1 VLGGTAIAAAI
12 FLLLAGDVASG
23 AAAFVSMLL
32 TGFFAGLSYLRKDPR
47 LGYVTLSLFALSAY
61 FALEQLGRT
70 DWLWPLIVL
79 ATIYYTAGRVL
90 RTKWGDVLRISGLGL
105 GVLVSLDGALRGT
118 GIWSGVPV
126 AIAATLFAAEAF
138 LRRDVWLALP
148 ANALYLLAY
157 FMVLDALQVDKP
169 QFYSVAVAAVGLL
182 THYLLLRAG
191 SRMGA
196 FGIGLLSQLV
206 LLGTTYVQMV
216 ITSNP
221 VYFTVLF
228 LQALVV
234 LGYGVLIRSRSL
246 VVAPIAFAVLGV
258 ATVVYGLLRG
268 MSLVILIGC
277 TGILLILLGTTGLFL
292 RERVG
297 TWRRRL
303 GEWNA

>member
-1 VLGGTAIAAAI
+1 
-12 FLLLAGDVASG
+12 
-23 AAAFVSMLL
+23 M
-32 TGFFAGLSYLRKDPR
+32 
-47 LGYVTLSLFALSAY
+47 
-61 FALEQLGRT
+61 
-70 DWLWPLIVL
+70 
-79 ATIYYTAGRVL
+79 
-90 RTKWGDVLRISGLGL
+90 
-105 GVLVSLDGALRGT
+105 
-118 GIWSGVPV
+118 
-126 AIAATLFAAEAF
+126 
-138 LRRDVWLALP
+138 
-148 ANALYLLAY
+148 
-157 FMVLDALQVDKP
+157 
-169 QFYSVAVAAVGLL
+169 
-182 THYLLLRAG
+182 
-191 SRMGA
+191 
-196 FGIGLLSQLV
+196 